1 MDYLLHLAYYV
12 DIRIPLLFFTDIMI
26 QTRLRLDVFS
36 ACLLI
41 MFREVLLRRGC
52 SAVVARSLRMWKA
65 PGSIP
70 GISISLYAGE
80 PTQ

>member
-1 MDYLLHLAYYV
+1 MDYLLHLAYCV

-41 MFREVLLRRGC
+41 MFREICFDGD
-52 SAVVARSLRMWKA
+52 VVQW
-65 PGSIP
+65 
-70 GISISLYAGE
+70 
-80 PTQ
+80 

>member
-12 DIRIPLLFFTDIMI
+12 GIRIPLLFFTEFMI

-41 MFREVLLRRGC
+41 MFREILL
-52 SAVVARSLRMWKA
+52 
-65 PGSIP
+65 
-70 GISISLYAGE
+70 
-80 PTQ
+80 